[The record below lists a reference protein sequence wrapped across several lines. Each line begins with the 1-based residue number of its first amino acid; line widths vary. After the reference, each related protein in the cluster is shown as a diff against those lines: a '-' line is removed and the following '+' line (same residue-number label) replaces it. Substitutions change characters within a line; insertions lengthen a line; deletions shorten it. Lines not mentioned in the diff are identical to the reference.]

1 MLILITII
9 SSFKFTSD
17 AMMINEQ
24 FILKRTEINSL
35 TVRNAAILELNSSD
49 SVQQFK
55 FNSGNQ
61 TIMQLHLP
69 VIVEGLYL
77 NIHT

>member
-1 MLILITII
+1 
-9 SSFKFTSD
+9 
-17 AMMINEQ
+17 MMINEQ

-35 TVRNAAILELNSSD
+35 TVRNAAFLELNSSD

>member
-1 MLILITII
+1 
-9 SSFKFTSD
+9 
-17 AMMINEQ
+17 MMINEQ

-77 NIHT
+77 NIRT